1 MQKPEISVNFNGVF
15 IEDQEVKRPK
25 NFSVQNWFY
34 FWNTIDSFDMD
45 ELVQC
50 RVELRKTRDEMARMQ
65 YTIDALLEQVGDKND
80 YAKTN

>member
-25 NFSVQNWFY
+25 NFSVQAWFY

-80 YAKTN
+80 NKPL